1 MSTTPSA
8 SIVSTSPVT
17 TNPPDVGGGPDIS
30 RFSLPVAEAA
40 EDWVIDAASDMI
52 SGPVAT
58 TMLFTRTLLSL
69 ANDSGSTKL
78 SARGK
83 DDDTDGIV
91 EGDADGAGGAT
102 EAES

>member
-1 MSTTPSA
+1 M
-8 SIVSTSPVT
+8 
-17 TNPPDVGGGPDIS
+17 S
-30 RFSLPVAEAA
+30 RFSLPAAEAA
-40 EDWVIDAASDMI
+40 EDWVDDAASELI
-52 SGPVAT
+52 SGPVAA

-78 SARGK
+78 STRGK

-91 EGDADGAGGAT
+91 EGDADGAGGGT